1 MKKLLL
7 TLVLL
12 HVLLTACFKED
23 ERIPARDRGEK
34 VTETIA
40 MTQSY
45 KYQVYYSLEDSVA
58 SATADKQSYDLVFE
72 SSEAGYRILLNTA
85 NFMMAAAS
93 GKFSFEEVNSFAGLN
108 MQFDPSDGNL
118 GETAIGNWMTID
130 GSDTL
135 YTAEVYV
142 INRGFDEAG
151 NALGYR
157 KIIFDS
163 LKNDRY
169 YFRYAM
175 LNSNEFVAA
184 VVSKDPGKNFS
195 YFSFNTAEQVFPEPA
210 KNSYDLLFTQYTTLL
225 YTNIGEP
232 YPYLVTGVLLNRFET
247 LAAQDSTKPFDEINL
262 EDALSQT
269 YSDSLDLIGYDWKD
283 VTGDVSSGAVV
294 YEVNSDR
301 TYFIRNQ
308 HERYFKLR
316 FISFYNNAGEKGYP
330 TIEFQAL

>member
-1 MKKLLL
+1 VKKLLL
-7 TLVLL
+7 ILVLL
-12 HVLLTACFKED
+12 NFLFSGCFKED

-34 VTETIA
+34 VTETLA

-45 KYQVYYSLEDSVA
+45 KYQVYYSLEDSM
-58 SATADKQSYDLVFE
+58 ATATVDKQSYDLIFE
-72 SSEAGYRILLNTA
+72 NTEAGYRILLNTA
-85 NFMMAAAS
+85 NFMMASAS
-93 GKFSFEEVNSFAGLN
+93 GKYSFEEVNSFAGLD
-108 MQFDPSDGNL
+108 MQFDPSYGNL

-130 GSDTL
+130 GADTL
-135 YTAEVYV
+135 FPAEVYV
-142 INRGFDEAG
+142 INRGFDDVG

-163 LKNDRY
+163 LKKDRY

-175 LNSNEFVAA
+175 LNSNEFVSA
-184 VVSKDPGKNFS
+184 VVSKSPGQNFS
-195 YFSFNTAEQVFPEPA
+195 YYSFNTAEQVYPEPA

-232 YPYLVTGVLLNRFET
+232 YPYLVTGVLLNRFQT
-247 LAAQDSTKPFDEINL
+247 IAAQDSTKPFDEINL

-269 YSDSLDLIGYDWKD
+269 YSDTLDLIGYDWKD
-283 VTGDVSSGAVV
+283 VVGDVSSGAVV
-294 YEVNSDR
+294 YEVKSER

-308 HERYFKLR
+308 HEFYFKLR

-330 TIEFQAL
+330 TIEFQRL

>member
-1 MKKLLL
+1 MKKALFFIIGISL
-7 TLVLL
+7 TLSS
-12 HVLLTACFKED
+12 CFKED
-23 ERIPARDRGEK
+23 ERISPADRGGK

-45 KYQVYYSLEDSVA
+45 KYQVYYSLEDSL
-58 SATADKQSYDLVFE
+58 ATATVDKQSYDLAFE
-72 SSEAGYRILLNTA
+72 NTEEGYRILLNTA

-93 GKFSFEEVNSFAGLN
+93 GKFSFEEVNSFAGLD

-118 GETAIGNWMTID
+118 NETAIGNWMTID

-135 YTAEVYV
+135 FPAEVYV
-142 INRGFDEAG
+142 VNRGFDEAG

-163 LKNDRY
+163 LKENRY
-169 YFRYAM
+169 YFRYAL

-184 VVSKDPGKNFS
+184 VVSKNPAQNFS
-195 YFSFNTAEQVFPEPA
+195 YYSFNTAEQVFPEPA
-210 KNSYDLLFTQYTTLL
+210 KTSYDLLFTQYTTLL

-232 YPYLVTGVLLNRFET
+232 YPYLVTGVLLNRFQT
-247 LAAQDSTKPFDEINL
+247 MAAQDSTKPFDEINL

-269 YSDSLDLIGYDWKD
+269 YSDTLDLIGYDWKD
-283 VTGDVSSGAVV
+283 VVGDVSSGAVV
-294 YEVNSDR
+294 YEVKSER

-308 HERYFKLR
+308 QEFYFKLR

-330 TIEFQAL
+330 TIEFQRL